1 MKEKENTERGVI
13 ITTSLVEVQVTL
25 VVQVI
30 AEAGIVEVH
39 PDTVIETEMTIEIKS
54 IIRKE
59 KATERAEIEIELEK
73 WKRRDITKKGTMLRK
88 WNMKEGGMN
97 MREDTVHLITERL
110 EATAEVMILG
120 RRDTGGLLADSA
132 VGHRA
137 EIGIATVM

>member
-1 MKEKENTERGVI
+1 MKGKENTERGVI
-13 ITTSLVEVQVTL
+13 IATSLVEVQVTL

-59 KATERAEIEIELEK
+59 KATERAEIELEK

-97 MREDTVHLITERL
+97 MREDTVHPIIESL

>member
-13 ITTSLVEVQVTL
+13 IATSLVEVQVTL

-120 RRDTGGLLADSA
+120 RRDTGGLLADAA